1 MIAMKIGEKERVM
14 TVDRKQRVINEVWS
28 AITHGVGAA
37 LGIWM
42 LVLLILKG
50 AATHDLKT
58 IMAFIVYGTSM
69 LLLYLFSTLFH
80 CLYFTKAKRVFQI
93 FDHSGIYLMIA
104 GTYTPYCLLAIKGSL
119 GYALLFAVWV
129 LALAGIGYH
138 ILARNRKQVVETIIY
153 VVMGW
158 MCVCG
163 FRPMYL
169 SLGKNGLL
177 LLFLGGV
184 VYTLGALVYSIKGV
198 KYAHVWWHM
207 LVMIGSGLMF
217 LSIYFYL

>member
-1 MIAMKIGEKERVM
+1 
-14 TVDRKQRVINEVWS
+14 
-28 AITHGVGAA
+28 
-37 LGIWM
+37 
-42 LVLLILKG
+42 
-50 AATHDLKT
+50 
-58 IMAFIVYGTSM
+58 
-69 LLLYLFSTLFH
+69 
-80 CLYFTKAKRVFQI
+80 
-93 FDHSGIYLMIA
+93 MIA

-119 GYALLFAVWV
+119 GYALLSAVWV

-138 ILARNRKQVVETIIY
+138 ILAVNRKQVVETIIY

>member
-1 MIAMKIGEKERVM
+1 MIVLKIGEKERVM

-69 LLLYLFSTLFH
+69 LLLYLFST
-80 CLYFTKAKRVFQI
+80 
-93 FDHSGIYLMIA
+93 
-104 GTYTPYCLLAIKGSL
+104 
-119 GYALLFAVWV
+119 LLFAVWV

>member
-1 MIAMKIGEKERVM
+1 MIVLKIGEKERVM
-14 TVDRKQRVINEVWS
+14 TVDGKQRVINEVWS

-163 FRPMYL
+163 FRPC
-169 SLGKNGLL
+169 
-177 LLFLGGV
+177 
-184 VYTLGALVYSIKGV
+184 
-198 KYAHVWWHM
+198 HV
-207 LVMIGSGLMF
+207 
-217 LSIYFYL
+217 